1 MVSDKGAL
9 IEVESPAE
17 LDQRES
23 DGAAKECPN
32 DELPHLLAR
41 QAQPDIGGDD
51 ATEEEGV
58 LGGDDD
64 EGVHLGS
71 LRRVDDELPAGR
83 RRSVETARPASAWC
97 STSLAI
103 MLPARICC
111 TAPVSPTQN
120 PRHSRRACNSSADQG
135 LRTRPLLDGGM
146 QLLCALL
153 ELADAAAEG
162 LPELRE
168 TLGSEEKKDDDEDDE
183 DVDWLDGAHALT
195 CPLKRVNPHI
205 RVCCSHL

>member
-1 MVSDKGAL
+1 MVSEKGAL

-32 DELPHLLAR
+32 DELPLLLAR

-51 ATEEEGV
+51 ETEEEGV
-58 LGGDDD
+58 LGGDDN

-97 STSLAI
+97 STPLAN
-103 MLPARICC
+103 LPGVRRCG
-111 TAPVSPTQN
+111 TAPG
-120 PRHSRRACNSSADQG
+120 RRRAADHECSQAG
-135 LRTRPLLDGGM
+135 NGDAPRPG
-146 QLLCALL
+146 
-153 ELADAAAEG
+153 
-162 LPELRE
+162 
-168 TLGSEEKKDDDEDDE
+168 
-183 DVDWLDGAHALT
+183 
-195 CPLKRVNPHI
+195 
-205 RVCCSHL
+205 